1 MTWYEAIIL
10 GIVEGITEFLPI
22 SSTGHLIIAAD
33 LMGMSDDEE
42 TKAAIDGYIIVIQA
56 FALLAIIG
64 LYLPRMIQ
72 MLRGLLGRDRN
83 GLKLFINICIAFA
96 PILVLGPLLHST
108 IMTHLFRPTPV
119 LLALFLGGIWMIWI
133 DHRRKQLGEEQF
145 SLEID
150 DLTWKHALGIGL
162 FQCASMWPGTS
173 RAMMTIAGATVL
185 GMKPARAAEFS
196 FLLGLPTILGA
207 TVYEV
212 GQDLLRNRDPE
223 SADPETAVMFDVI
236 GWGPLLLGCLV
247 TVISAAL
254 AVKWLV
260 SFLSHHGLAAFGWY
274 RIGLCIVIG
283 VLLLFNVIQLA

>member
-64 LYLPRMIQ
+64 LYFPRMIQ
-72 MLRGLLGRDRN
+72 MLRGLFGRDRK

-133 DHRRKQLGEEQF
+133 DHRRKQFGEEQYI
-145 SLEID
+145 LEID

-207 TVYEV
+207 TVYEL
-212 GQDLLRNRDPE
+212 GKDLLLSQDP
-223 SADPETAVMFDVI
+223 DTAAMFDVI
-236 GWGPLLLGCLV
+236 GWGPLLLGCVV

-260 SFLSHHGLAAFGWY
+260 GFLSNHGLAAFGWY
-274 RIGLCIVIG
+274 RIALCVVMG